1 MREIGT
7 KFGEPGAQ
15 SPVGSFFP
23 DSKKLKPQGAR
34 GSCAYLEAPSQAV
47 QLGSCAGRL
56 GG

>member
-1 MREIGT
+1 MREIET

-15 SPVGSFFP
+15 SSVGSFFP
-23 DSKKLKPQGAR
+23 DSKKLKPPGAR

-47 QLGSCAGRL
+47 RLGSCAERS